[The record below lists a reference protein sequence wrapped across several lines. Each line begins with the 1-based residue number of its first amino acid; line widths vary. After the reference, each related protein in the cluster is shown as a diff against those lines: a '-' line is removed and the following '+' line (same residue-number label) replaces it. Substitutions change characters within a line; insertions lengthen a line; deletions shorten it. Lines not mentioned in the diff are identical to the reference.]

1 MDRIEAE
8 LEGEAEVMRLSV
20 ASDPG
25 LALAQRYG
33 VRGVPTLLVFDGAG
47 NVVYTR
53 VGLPNVEEVVQVV
66 RGQ

>member
-1 MDRIEAE
+1 

>member
-1 MDRIEAE
+1 VDRIEAE